1 MSKKELKVCWLSAGV
16 SSFIAGYL
24 KRDSI
29 DLYIYIDIE
38 NQHPDSM
45 RFIKDCEKILG
56 KEILI
61 LKSPYRNKENVI
73 RQFRYINGPSGAK
86 CTEILKK
93 RVRKE
98 WEMEHREYQITYV
111 WGFDMDERRRA
122 ERICEAIRQKEYQ
135 HLLGKEI
142 AFCCDCIALNI
153 LQRPTQGSIADCA
166 VDNLN
171 RRIQVAQLSNLPSP
185 YNLSIFLHVLQLDGK
200 AYLRVDCNNPIFQKA
215 FRSLEDVS
223 VSAVECQD
231 PKNSKNIL
239 WQKLCKRYEEMLPLS
254 KNLTTE
260 LYPDWE
266 HITYPDVNSRC
277 EDFARQNI
285 ANSYLTHLN
294 AGQQMI
300 PPHLLMPYVEE
311 SIDYLQSE
319 YGKNEYREKVLF
331 LKKVFIDLNAD
342 DSIVRNIQP
351 QFKTEEEPVINEN
364 TETDLEK

>member
-1 MSKKELKVCWLSAGV
+1 MV
-16 SSFIAGYL
+16 IQGYL
-24 KRDSI
+24 ISENT
-29 DLYIYIDIE
+29 DLLEIE
-38 NQHPDSM
+38 SQ
-45 RFIKDCEKILG
+45 IQKVQKKIL
-56 KEILI
+56 
-61 LKSPYRNKENVI
+61 N
-73 RQFRYINGPSGAK
+73 
-86 CTEILKK
+86 
-93 RVRKE
+93 
-98 WEMEHREYQITYV
+98 
-111 WGFDMDERRRA
+111 
-122 ERICEAIRQKEYQ
+122 IRQKEYQ

-266 HITYPDVNSRC
+266 HMTYPDVNSRC

-311 SIDYLQSE
+311 SINYLQSE
-319 YGKNEYREKVLF
+319 YREKVQF
-331 LKKVFIDLNAD
+331 LKKVFIDLNED

>member
-1 MSKKELKVCWLSAGV
+1 MSENTNT
-16 SSFIAGYL
+16 FITGEVY
-24 KRDSI
+24 
-29 DLYIYIDIE
+29 
-38 NQHPDSM
+38 P
-45 RFIKDCEKILG
+45 
-56 KEILI
+56 
-61 LKSPYRNKENVI
+61 
-73 RQFRYINGPSGAK
+73 
-86 CTEILKK
+86 
-93 RVRKE
+93 
-98 WEMEHREYQITYV
+98 YQITDRTLS
-111 WGFDMDERRRA
+111 FIPKLSPAADDHF
-122 ERICEAIRQKEYQ
+122 KELVTGKIKISLYDFSN
-135 HLLGKEI
+135 GKGDNGIYTYFKEI

>member
-1 MSKKELKVCWLSAGV
+1 MP
-16 SSFIAGYL
+16 FIFY
-24 KRDSI
+24 K
-29 DLYIYIDIE
+29 
-38 NQHPDSM
+38 NFH
-45 RFIKDCEKILG
+45 
-56 KEILI
+56 
-61 LKSPYRNKENVI
+61 
-73 RQFRYINGPSGAK
+73 
-86 CTEILKK
+86 
-93 RVRKE
+93 
-98 WEMEHREYQITYV
+98 
-111 WGFDMDERRRA
+111 
-122 ERICEAIRQKEYQ
+122 
-135 HLLGKEI
+135 
-142 AFCCDCIALNI
+142 
-153 LQRPTQGSIADCA
+153 SIADCA

-239 WQKLCKRYEEMLPLS
+239 WQKLCKRYEEQLPLS

-266 HITYPDVNSRC
+266 HMTYPDVNSRC
-277 EDFARQNI
+277 EDFARQNV

>member
-1 MSKKELKVCWLSAGV
+1 MV
-16 SSFIAGYL
+16 IQGYL
-24 KRDSI
+24 ISEST
-29 DLYIYIDIE
+29 DLLEIE
-38 NQHPDSM
+38 SQ
-45 RFIKDCEKILG
+45 IQKVQKKIL
-56 KEILI
+56 
-61 LKSPYRNKENVI
+61 NI
-73 RQFRYINGPSGAK
+73 R
-86 CTEILKK
+86 
-93 RVRKE
+93 
-98 WEMEHREYQITYV
+98 H
-111 WGFDMDERRRA
+111 
-122 ERICEAIRQKEYQ
+122 KEYQ
-135 HLLGKEI
+135 RLLGKEI

-153 LQRPTQGSIADCA
+153 LQRPTHGSIADCA

-171 RRIQVAQLSNLPSP
+171 RRIQVAQLSSLPSP

-200 AYLRVDCNNPIFQKA
+200 TYLRVDSNNTIFQKA

-223 VSAVECQD
+223 VSAEECQD
-231 PKNSKNIL
+231 PKNVKNIL
-239 WQKLCKRYEEMLPLS
+239 WQKLCKRYEEQLPLS

-266 HITYPDVNSRC
+266 HMTYPDVNSRC
-277 EDFARQNI
+277 EDFARQNV

-300 PPHLLMPYVEE
+300 PPHLLMPYIEE

-319 YGKNEYREKVLF
+319 YGKNEYKEKVLF

-342 DSIVRNIQP
+342 DSIVRNIQS